1 VPTLNPVP
9 PEVESAAPAAPEHPS
24 VPSPWNIPAKQKYWG
39 RWHWLSRLRS
49 YLLYDPLIWSYTIV
63 CAIVSLTLSLVDRNG
78 RMQHFMARTWSRLIM
93 ATIVSPVTVRGLEKL
108 DTSKGYL
115 YAVNHSSALDIPVV
129 YANLPFQFRIL
140 AKTEIFRYPFLGWH
154 LRRSGQLEINPE
166 KPSVSSVRIAVKTL
180 KDGMPVV
187 IFPEGG
193 RTATGQIKPFYDGA
207 FFMAIAAQADI
218 VPVALVGLYELLP
231 MNTFH
236 IQSRPLEML
245 VGEPI
250 STKGYSTRDL
260 HVVAAKVRS
269 ALEDLYY
276 SRAESPDP
284 R

>member
-1 VPTLNPVP
+1 MDQPTMTGSS
-9 PEVESAAPAAPEHPS
+9 SAS
-24 VPSPWNIPAKQKYWG
+24 TSQGIPAQKTAMAPKYWG

-49 YLLYDPLIWSYTIV
+49 YLIYNPLIWSYTIV
-63 CAIVSLTLSLVDRNG
+63 CAVISLTLSLVDRDG
-78 RMQHFMARTWSRLIM
+78 RMQHFMARTWAWLIVK
-93 ATIVSPVTVRGLEKL
+93 TIFSPVTVSGLEKI
-108 DTSKGYL
+108 DTSKGNL
-115 YAVNHSSALDIPVV
+115 YAVNHSSSLDIPVV
-129 YANLPFQFRIL
+129 YASLPFQFRIL

-154 LRRSGQLEINPE
+154 LRRSGQLEINPD

-193 RTATGQIKPFYDGA
+193 RTATGAIKPFYDGA
-207 FFMAIAAQADI
+207 FFMAIAAQVDI
-218 VPVALVGLYELLP
+218 VPVALVGLFAMLP

-260 HVVAAKVRS
+260 HVVAAKVKA

-276 SRAESPDP
+276 SRAETADP
-284 R
+284 RK